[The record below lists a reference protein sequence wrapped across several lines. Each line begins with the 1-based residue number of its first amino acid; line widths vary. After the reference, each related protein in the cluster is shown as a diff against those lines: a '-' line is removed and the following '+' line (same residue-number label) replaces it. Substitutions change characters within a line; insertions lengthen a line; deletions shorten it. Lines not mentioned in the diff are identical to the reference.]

1 MSDMDVNDLEIDG
14 APLIHERPKLREV
27 DLHDT
32 KYDSGFSSFGSM
44 RSTDTRSVDS
54 VDGAGFL
61 HLKGV
66 VTPSLELT
74 DKFKDLSVVPE
85 DKKVPEKYDSI
96 ERTFDSGIGNSISS
110 QEAEADPASMQL
122 APDVFDLFQQ
132 DADGDSQLHIAI
144 INLLTPIAMYII
156 SRAPHPDWLNLPN
169 NLLQTPLHL
178 AVMTRMPE
186 VVRMLMVAGADVDP
200 RDNKGDTPLHIACRE
215 GYDEIVE
222 ILMDPVKHQET
233 QLNKYKITY
242 QKIPQDLESRNYNGQ
257 TCLHVAAEGTHLPCI
272 RLLVKKGANSNAA
285 DGKSGR
291 TALHYAAESGNRI
304 LLEFLLQNP
313 KVSVHAKTYA
323 GLTPIMLAVGRGF
336 GDIVMRLRQSG
347 AIIESIAGEESESDE
362 DMS

>member
-1 MSDMDVNDLEIDG
+1 
-14 APLIHERPKLREV
+14 
-27 DLHDT
+27 
-32 KYDSGFSSFGSM
+32 
-44 RSTDTRSVDS
+44 
-54 VDGAGFL
+54 
-61 HLKGV
+61 
-66 VTPSLELT
+66 
-74 DKFKDLSVVPE
+74 
-85 DKKVPEKYDSI
+85 
-96 ERTFDSGIGNSISS
+96 
-110 QEAEADPASMQL
+110 
-122 APDVFDLFQQ
+122 
-132 DADGDSQLHIAI
+132 
-144 INLLTPIAMYII
+144 
-156 SRAPHPDWLNLPN
+156 
-169 NLLQTPLHL
+169 
-178 AVMTRMPE
+178 
-186 VVRMLMVAGADVDP
+186 
-200 RDNKGDTPLHIACRE
+200 
-215 GYDEIVE
+215 
-222 ILMDPVKHQET
+222 MDPVKHQET

-362 DMS
+362 DMLSPQCVPYTCSIYSASSLRVGPAPEESRASPRQQLDIEMQRSKYVSKDLSVPNVNVGLTGTFYMLYTIMAVVQGLYSFI